1 VSSELEL
8 RAPPASREAEEAVL
22 GGLLLQPRAM
32 AKVVDVLQPD
42 DFYFSGHGA
51 VFAELRSA
59 IAELP
64 PGDEAQFDF
73 LTFAER
79 ITGTKLQTDW
89 GWSVAELGDLVQHTP
104 SAANVRA
111 YAEIV
116 REHSAK
122 RQLLDVYM
130 RAVNGLYQDRTRSAA
145 EVAAEI
151 QRATL
156 HITARADRG
165 AGLRPL
171 RDYLREWF
179 ALLQQ
184 RYHAGITMTGLPSPW
199 QCIDALTFG
208 WQPGHLITVGGR
220 PGMGKTIFGWEQ
232 AVHAGMIGARTA
244 IFSLEMG
251 GTELA
256 QRAVSSRGRVP
267 WDFLRSPR
275 AWKRGDDD
283 EFWSRTATAVS
294 QLIDSKILIDETPNL
309 TIGQI
314 VSRAERAHMD
324 EPLAAVVLDHLHLTD
339 AEQKTNQNKADAL
352 SKVSGGLKGLA
363 KRLNIPVFAL
373 AQLNRANTQRVDK
386 RPTMADL
393 RDSGAIEQDS
403 DIVLLLHRPDYYEPP
418 GTAKTHRAE
427 VIIGKGRSLP
437 AGDVVVLKDRYDEM
451 RLEEW
456 GEDGPPPM
464 PEPST
469 SAPAGRTGGGWGKRG
484 SKALEKGAQE

>member
-1 VSSELEL
+1 MSAELQL
-8 RAPPASREAEEAVL
+8 RPIPSSREAEEAVL
-22 GGLLLQPRAM
+22 GGLLLSPKALARIADI
-32 AKVVDVLQPD
+32 VQPD
-42 DFYFSGHGA
+42 DFFYGGNGA
-51 VFAELRSA
+51 LYAELRRA

-64 PGDEAQFDF
+64 ADDSTTIDA
-73 LTFAER
+73 LTIAER
-79 ITGTKLQTDW
+79 IEGTKLHKDW
-89 GWSVAELGDLVQHTP
+89 GWGVGELLELSSHTP
-104 SAANVRA
+104 GAANIRA

-130 RAVNGLYQDRTRSAA
+130 RAVNALYDDRTRGAA
-145 EVAAEI
+145 EIAAEI

-165 AGLRPL
+165 TGLRPL
-171 RDYLREWF
+171 RDFLREWF

-199 QCIDALTFG
+199 PSIDALTFG
-208 WQPGHLITVGGR
+208 WQQEHLITVGAR

-232 AVHAGMIGARTA
+232 AVHSGMLGMRTA

-275 AWKRGDDD
+275 AWTRGDDD
-283 EFWSRTATAVS
+283 EFWSRTAAVVS
-294 QLIDSKILIDETPNL
+294 QLADGKILIDETPSL
-309 TIGQI
+309 AIGQI
-314 VSRAERAHMD
+314 EARSERAHMD
-324 EPLAAVVLDHLHLTD
+324 EPLSCVVIDHIHLMD
-339 AEQKTNQNKADAL
+339 AEQKSNQNQADAL
-352 SKVSGGLKGLA
+352 AKISGGLKRLA
-363 KRLNIPVFAL
+363 KRLHIPVIAL
-373 AQLNRANTQRVDK
+373 AQLNRQNTQRTDK

-393 RDSGAIEQDS
+393 RNSGAIEQDS
-403 DIVLLLHRPDYYEPP
+403 DIVLLLHREDYYQPP
-418 GTAKTHRAE
+418 GATRTHRTD

-437 AGDVVVLKDRYDEM
+437 AGEAITLKDRYDEM

-456 GEDGPPPM
+456 GEGGPPAIEEERPG
-464 PEPST
+464 PL
-469 SAPAGRTGGGWGKRG
+469 ARTGTRWGQRG
-484 SKALEKGAQE
+484 SKARDRGDSE

>member
-1 VSSELEL
+1 MDSHAL
-8 RAPPASREAEEAVL
+8 RPVPFNREAEEAVL
-22 GGLLLQPRAM
+22 GGLLLSPKSL
-32 AKVVDVLQPD
+32 AKIADIVQPD
-42 DFYFSGHGA
+42 DFFCGGNGA
-51 VFAELRSA
+51 LYAELRRA

-64 PGDEAQFDF
+64 TDDGTTIDA
-73 LTFAER
+73 LTVAER
-79 ITGTKLQTDW
+79 IEGSKLHKDW
-89 GWSVAELGDLVQHTP
+89 GWGLPELIDLSNNTP
-104 SAANVRA
+104 SAANIRA

-122 RQLLDVYM
+122 RQLLDVYT
-130 RAVNGLYQDRTRSAA
+130 RAINALYDDRTRPAA
-145 EVAAEI
+145 EIAAEI

-156 HITARADRG
+156 HVTARADHG
-165 AGLRPL
+165 TGLRPL
-171 RDYLREWF
+171 RDFLREWF

-199 QCIDALTFG
+199 QIIDALTFG
-208 WQPGHLITVGGR
+208 WQPGHLITVGAR

-232 AVHAGMIGARTA
+232 SVHSGMLGQRTA

-283 EFWSRTATAVS
+283 EFWSRTAAAVA
-294 QLIDSKILIDETPNL
+294 QLVDSKILIDETPSL

-314 VSRAERAHMD
+314 EARAERAHMD
-324 EPLAAVVLDHLHLTD
+324 EPLAAVVLDHLHLAD
-339 AEQKTNQNKADAL
+339 AEQKANQNKADAL
-352 SKVSGGLKGLA
+352 GKISGGLKRLA
-363 KRLNIPVFAL
+363 KRLHIPVFAL

-403 DIVLLLHRPDYYEPP
+403 DIVLLMHRQDYYEPP
-418 GTAKTHRAE
+418 GSTKTHRTE

-437 AGDVVVLKDRYDEM
+437 AGEVIVLKDRYDEM

-456 GEDGPPPM
+456 GEEGPPPL

-469 SAPAGRTGGGWGKRG
+469 STSSGRAGGGWGKRG
-484 SKALEKGAQE
+484 SKALDKGSGD